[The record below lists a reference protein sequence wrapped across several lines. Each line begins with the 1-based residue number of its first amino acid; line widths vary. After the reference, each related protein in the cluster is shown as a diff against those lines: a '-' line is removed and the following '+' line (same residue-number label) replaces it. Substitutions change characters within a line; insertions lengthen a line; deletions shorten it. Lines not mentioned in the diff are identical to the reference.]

1 MKRFT
6 NFLTVL
12 FVAVAAMM
20 YSCGPQVDDPAL
32 AEELAMYKK
41 MTPMQI
47 KQMKDNCDAKL
58 ANAEQ
63 LKEDAKMAQSH
74 VDSIQRLYNA
84 ATAKLKMASQSI
96 EDAKE
101 EVEMSK
107 LGIKKGYEF
116 KVQIGAFKKL
126 KLDDPNAGEGFS
138 LMKENG
144 MSKYFVGSFN
154 NFKEADDFRKEVR
167 LLGIK
172 DAFVVAFKDGVKM
185 DLEKAKAATAKKK

>member
-1 MKRFT
+1 MKRLT
-6 NFLTVL
+6 PFLSIL
-12 FVAVAAMM
+12 FLAVAAMM

-32 AEELAMYKK
+32 AAELALYKK

-47 KQMKDNCDAKL
+47 RQMKMNYETKLKDSDAVK
-58 ANAEQ
+58 AE
-63 LKEDAKMAQSH
+63 LK
-74 VDSIQRLYNA
+74 DSKSSQDSLQRLYNA
-84 ATAKLKMASQSI
+84 ATAKLKMASTAISSAQ
-96 EDAKE
+96 E

-126 KLDDPNAGEGFS
+126 NMSDPNAGEGFS

-144 MSKYFVGSFN
+144 MSKYFVGSFS
-154 NFKEADDFRKEVR
+154 NFKEADAFRKEVR
-167 LLGIK
+167 VLGIK

-185 DLEKAKAATAKKK
+185 DLEKAKAATATKK